1 MSVPLLAMVGGMF
14 GGALLEWRDRRP
26 LRKRFY
32 EAALERARAVG
43 KPLMVVGD
51 PMGGMTHADYGYGDF
66 CIDLTG
72 CPGAPPGVQ
81 TAKVDLSVD
90 RIPAAD
96 DSHVV
101 FVCYV
106 VECVPDIEHA
116 LSELRRVAGR
126 AEDLIILAL
135 HPDEIAAWMY
145 PGCRWLVEVQ
155 RDGQVLYAP
164 IPRRAR
170 LHDRIAARQG
180 DRP

>member
-1 MSVPLLAMVGGMF
+1 MSAPLLAMVGGLL
-14 GGALLEWRDRRP
+14 GAGYLEWRDRRP
-26 LRKRFY
+26 LRRRFY
-32 EAALERARAVG
+32 EAAQARAAATG
-43 KPLMVVGD
+43 KPLLVVGD

-72 CPGAPPGVQ
+72 CPGAPPGVR
-81 TAKVDLSVD
+81 TAKVDLSTD

-106 VECVPDIEHA
+106 VECVPNIEHA

-126 AEDLIILAL
+126 PEDLIILAL

-145 PGCRWLVEVQ
+145 PGCQWLVEV
-155 RDGQVLYAP
+155 RKDGSVDYAP
-164 IPRRAR
+164 IPRRATLNER
-170 LHDRIAARQG
+170 LRARQET
-180 DRP
+180 P